1 MNKKI
6 KKYLDEIAK
15 TEKKIADLQQYLRGV
30 QAALKQEE
38 DNEMI
43 RCIRGM
49 KMDNDQLYDL
59 LDGIQSGKVKFQV
72 SRESDEEGSGSFVFT
87 EEKKDEATNTN
98 EVLPEDGTDQGTA
111 FTTPGNGEVKDDI
124 TDDSTKEFLTVTT
137 KNNNTFYIVIDR
149 SATSQNVYMLSQID
163 ENDLSEF
170 LDKDS
175 TATVVTPQPD
185 KSKVVLDETNN
196 EDVDKEATVDPEK
209 TASTKTNMG
218 AMATILILALGGVA
232 AYYYFKIYKP
242 KKEEDEDDQP
252 EGLETGGLEE
262 VPDEEE
268 SEDEDFEEN
277 EK

>member
-87 EEKKDEATNTN
+87 EENKE
-98 EVLPEDGTDQGTA
+98 EYQ
-111 FTTPGNGEVKDDI
+111 NGE
-124 TDDSTKEFLTVTT
+124 
-137 KNNNTFYIVIDR
+137 
-149 SATSQNVYMLSQID
+149 M
-163 ENDLSEF
+163 
-170 LDKDS
+170 
-175 TATVVTPQPD
+175 
-185 KSKVVLDETNN
+185 
-196 EDVDKEATVDPEK
+196 
-209 TASTKTNMG
+209 
-218 AMATILILALGGVA
+218 
-232 AYYYFKIYKP
+232 
-242 KKEEDEDDQP
+242 
-252 EGLETGGLEE
+252 
-262 VPDEEE
+262 
-268 SEDEDFEEN
+268 EEN
-277 EK
+277 EYENGRPAVGSHDAFYSINHSICLCG